1 MFYDEITP
9 ETDNSLS
16 LSQSTNPKPAFF
28 VYIGKTRNSCFD
40 KTSYLVG
47 RGKAPLKQSDG
58 LISVT
63 LNLTQHVH
71 QSGTDLGNF
80 VVNTP
85 AQMMDPVQ
93 EGHKS
98 HWRPK
103 IPKRYIFQ

>member
-1 MFYDEITP
+1 MRSRQKQTILYPCLRVLTPNLLFSFTLEKREI
-9 ETDNSLS
+9 
-16 LSQSTNPKPAFF
+16 
-28 VYIGKTRNSCFD
+28 
-40 KTSYLVG
+40 LVLIKHRIWWG
-47 RGKAPLKQSDG
+47 GGKAPLKQSNG